1 MSSSIWLARS
11 VAQPHLGRLART
23 RSTAR
28 SLRYLT
34 TTTSIGQRP
43 LAHVPGSANGTTKC
57 LHSLTP
63 RRSVVPGM
71 AAASPILSLAS
82 RTFSTGLA
90 LRSSTLEQPTAPEP
104 GTTAASA
111 VEQAACTTD
120 APDTVAQ
127 ATSAVDVE
135 ALTTA
140 AMNYG
145 DLQAMGLVNYT
156 PAGAVQAFLEAVHVS
171 TGLPWWS
178 TIAVCTLLLRLF
190 LFRIAVRNLSNTIRL
205 HNIKPETERISYKI
219 KHAKEMGDQA
229 QLMSMGSELNN
240 LFNKYNCHPASILG
254 PTLLQAGVFI
264 SFFMGIRGMA
274 NLPVPQLM
282 KGGLWWFTD
291 LTVPD
296 PLMILPV
303 VSCASMLLSMEL
315 GGLGTPPSMSDT
327 KSKYIMR
334 GVTLG
339 SIFFAVK
346 FPAAVLVYWTA
357 TNLFTIL
364 QVLVLRIPFIRRYF
378 DIPERKHIVRVV
390 PQKGL
395 VDQIKDAYKQ
405 AKEKQKQQEQKRF

>member
-1 MSSSIWLARS
+1 
-11 VAQPHLGRLART
+11 VTTTFGTGQ
-23 RSTAR
+23 R
-28 SLRYLT
+28 SLAFAPNPAKGTGKHL
-34 TTTSIGQRP
+34 QR
-43 LAHVPGSANGTTKC
+43 
-57 LHSLTP
+57 LTP
-63 RRSVVPGM
+63 PPSVMQGLR
-71 AAASPILSLAS
+71 AASPILSLTS
-82 RTFSTGLA
+82 RAFSTGLM
-90 LRSSTLEQPTAPEP
+90 LRTPTVEQPSAPEP
-104 GTTAASA
+104 SSTTAPA
-111 VEQAACTTD
+111 VEQAASTID
-120 APDTVAQ
+120 ASDAVTQ

-135 ALTTA
+135 ALANA

-171 TGLPWWS
+171 TGLPWWG

-205 HNIKPETERISYKI
+205 HNLKPETERISYKI

-240 LFNKYNCHPASILG
+240 LFNKNKCHPASILG

-274 NLPVPQLM
+274 NLPVPQFM
-282 KGGLWWFTD
+282 NGGLWWFTD

-357 TNLFTIL
+357 TNMFTIL

-378 DIPERKHIVRVV
+378 DIPERKHIVPVA

-405 AKEKQKQQEQKRF
+405 AKEKQRRQEQTRF